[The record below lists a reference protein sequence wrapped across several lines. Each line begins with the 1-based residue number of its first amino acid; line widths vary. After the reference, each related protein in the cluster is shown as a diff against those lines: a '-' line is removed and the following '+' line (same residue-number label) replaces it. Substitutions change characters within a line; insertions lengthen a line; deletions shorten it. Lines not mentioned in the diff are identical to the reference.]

1 MGSRSMFLDQFD
13 RLPWSDGCERH
24 IKPASF
30 QRHYHV
36 CIWRSLT
43 RASNIYNYAPT
54 IIANICACTYI
65 YISCRSGNQ
74 HYHMCMI
81 GRWFF
86 SIYLSAGVGIYIQ
99 WINSSSKLEL
109 TMHCMHLNFNYLHCI
124 VYNNWVFKYYLIST
138 S

>member
-30 QRHYHV
+30 QRHSDV

-65 YISCRSGNQ
+65 YILPIRESTLS
-74 HYHMCMI
+74 YVYDWSLVFLYI
-81 GRWFF
+81 FVGRCGD
-86 SIYLSAGVGIYIQ
+86 IYP
-99 WINSSSKLEL
+99 
-109 TMHCMHLNFNYLHCI
+109 MD
-124 VYNNWVFKYYLIST
+124 
-138 S
+138 